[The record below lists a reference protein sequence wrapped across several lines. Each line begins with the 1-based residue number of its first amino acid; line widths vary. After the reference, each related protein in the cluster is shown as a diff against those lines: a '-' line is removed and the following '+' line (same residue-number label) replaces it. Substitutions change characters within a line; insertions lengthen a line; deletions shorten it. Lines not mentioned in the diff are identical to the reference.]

1 MPASATGFGSFFLD
15 RTLPLAAGY
24 QPLLPGPYPSVG
36 GYSFIPLP
44 HPGHMAH
51 MAGSYDLKAA
61 SPYPQALLAR
71 AAPYYPQYRP
81 AVAAHDPSRA
91 AKVASRESTGA
102 LKAWLNE
109 HLKNPYPTKGEKIM
123 LAIVTKM
130 SLTQVST
137 WFANARRRLKKENR
151 VSWACKGKSDEEEE
165 EEEEGESEE
174 EGSSSQKEPC
184 SEDEESQ
191 LEVEAQVVDVEG
203 VDCVGDVEG
212 SSKPEQEQIQR
223 DTSSPVL
230 EKKKSKEECVS
241 PSQQCKDGAEV
252 QKPKIW
258 SLAETATSEPAV
270 KPSDVKV
277 YPSPGPDFGQ
287 WWANWASRG
296 GYLPAGYS
304 AQDFLQQSRLHC

>member
-1 MPASATGFGSFFLD
+1 MPASATGYGNFFLD
-15 RTLPLAAGY
+15 RTLPFAAGY
-24 QPLLPGPYPSVG
+24 QPLLPGHFPPVG

-61 SPYPQALLAR
+61 APYPQALLAR

-81 AVAAHDPSRA
+81 AVAAHDPSRV
-91 AKVASRESTGA
+91 AKAASRESTGA
-102 LKAWLNE
+102 LKAWLSE

-165 EEEEGESEE
+165 EEGESEE
-174 EGSSSQKEPC
+174 EGSSPQKEPC
-184 SEDEESQ
+184 SEDEA
-191 LEVEAQVVDVEG
+191 EVESQVVDVEG
-203 VDCVGDVEG
+203 DCVGDEEG
-212 SSKPEQEQIQR
+212 SKPEEPSQR
-223 DTSSPVL
+223 DTSSTVA
-230 EKKKSKEECVS
+230 EKKSKEECVS
-241 PSQQCKDGAEV
+241 ANEQCKDSVEV

-258 SLAETATSEPAV
+258 SLAETATSEPVV
-270 KPSDVKV
+270 KSTDIKV
-277 YPSPGPDFGQ
+277 YPNNGPDFGQ
-287 WWANWASRG
+287 WWANWASRS